1 MALFGRDY
9 DRNYGYRGGAG
20 YNRGG
25 YDRGI
30 GGTARHAWN
39 ETKDETREGWN
50 AIKRGG
56 RNMTGGDY
64 DRGYGR
70 TGGTY
75 GNSYAGGGYNRGG
88 YDRGIGGTARYGWNE
103 TKDETREMFTGYDR
117 GYGTADRGYGYGAG
131 YDRNFHS
138 RAETD
143 YGDPF
148 GDRTSQTPIR
158 VMRGEFK
165 GYDRG
170 LNRNRNMGYD
180 RNYSA
185 NPMGY
190 DPGYSYNNRYDR
202 NF

>member
-9 DRNYGYRGGAG
+9 DRNYSNRGTGG
-20 YNRGG
+20 YNRG

-30 GGTARHAWN
+30 GGTARYAWN

-50 AIKRGG
+50 AMKRGG
-56 RNMTGGDY
+56 RNMTDNDY
-64 DRGYGR
+64 DRGFNRGGQ
-70 TGGTY
+70 GGTY
-75 GNSYAGGGYNRGG
+75 GNAYGGGGYGATRAG
-88 YDRGIGGTARYGWNE
+88 YDR
-103 TKDETREMFTGYDR
+103 DV
-117 GYGTADRGYGYGAG
+117 GYGNTDRNYGFGAG

-148 GDRTSQTPIR
+148 GDRTSHTPIR
-158 VMRGEFK
+158 VMRGEFHN
-165 GYDRG
+165 YDRG
-170 LNRNRNMGYD
+170 YRRNAGNAGNAGNANYD

-185 NPMGY
+185 NPVGY
-190 DPGYSYNNRYDR
+190 DPGYGGNNRYDR